1 MAEEQLVILFI
12 WRGRSKDDE
21 KKDFR
26 IVFAYHSDTGIV
38 SGYHVGFKPAQSDDE
53 FPGQQ
58 LCKCHADAVLYQFRD
73 IVGIKYL
80 VLVKEVL

>member
-1 MAEEQLVILFI
+1 
-12 WRGRSKDDE
+12 
-21 KKDFR
+21 
-26 IVFAYHSDTGIV
+26 
-38 SGYHVGFKPAQSDDE
+38 VGFKPAQSDDE